1 MTEPVKDETGSSLAP
16 HELAHAA
23 VRGAVAAAAMT
34 GMRTFTQSVGIVEQT
49 PPQAIVKQRARF
61 LLWSIPRKRR
71 RAVEELTHWGYGAVG
86 GVTYGALPDALR
98 RRVWSGPIYG
108 LALWLG
114 FELGVAPVLGLS
126 QSRQLRPVERA
137 ALAADHLLYGLVL
150 SETHTRPR
158 E

>member
-1 MTEPVKDETGSSLAP
+1 VNEKESSLGVG
-16 HELAHAA
+16 ELAHAGL
-23 VRGAVAAAAMT
+23 RGVIAAMAMS
-34 GMRTFTQSVGIVEQT
+34 GMRACTQSLGLVKQA
-49 PPQAIVKQRARF
+49 PPQAIFRQRARF
-61 LLWSIPRKRR
+61 LRWSIPRKRR

-98 RRVWSGPIYG
+98 RRLWSGPIYG

-126 QSRQLRPVERA
+126 QSRQLRAVERA

-150 SETHTRPR
+150 SETHSRPR

>member
-1 MTEPVKDETGSSLAP
+1 VNENESSLGAG
-16 HELAHAA
+16 ELAHAGL
-23 VRGAVAAAAMT
+23 RGVIAAMAMS
-34 GMRTFTQSVGIVEQT
+34 GMRACTQSLGLVQQT
-49 PPQAIVKQRARF
+49 PPQAIFRQRARF
-61 LLWSIPRKRR
+61 LLWSIPPKRR

-150 SETHTRPR
+150 SETHARPR

>member
-1 MTEPVKDETGSSLAP
+1 VNETESSLGAG
-16 HELAHAA
+16 ELAHAGL
-23 VRGAVAAAAMT
+23 RGVIAAMAMS
-34 GMRTFTQSVGIVEQT
+34 GMRACTQSLGLVKQT
-49 PPQAIVKQRARF
+49 PPQAIFRQRARF

-86 GVTYGALPDALR
+86 GVTYGALPDAVR

-150 SETHTRPR
+150 SETHSRPR

>member
-1 MTEPVKDETGSSLAP
+1 VNEKESSLGVG
-16 HELAHAA
+16 ELAHAGL
-23 VRGAVAAAAMT
+23 RGVIAAMAMS
-34 GMRTFTQSVGIVEQT
+34 GMRACTQSLGLVKQT
-49 PPQAIVKQRARF
+49 PPQAIFRQRARF

-126 QSRQLRPVERA
+126 QSRQLRAVERA

-150 SETHTRPR
+150 SETHSRPR

>member
-1 MTEPVKDETGSSLAP
+1 VNENESSLGVG
-16 HELAHAA
+16 ELAHAGL
-23 VRGAVAAAAMT
+23 RGVIAAMAMS
-34 GMRTFTQSVGIVEQT
+34 GMRACTQSLGLVKQT
-49 PPQAIVKQRARF
+49 PPQAIFRQRARF
-61 LLWSIPRKRR
+61 LRWSIPRKRR

-98 RRVWSGPIYG
+98 RRLWSGPIYG

-126 QSRQLRPVERA
+126 QSRQLRAVERA

-150 SETHTRPR
+150 SETHSRPR

>member
-1 MTEPVKDETGSSLAP
+1 VNKKQSSLTP
-16 HELAHAA
+16 GELAHAGL
-23 VRGAVAAAAMT
+23 RGVIAAMAMS
-34 GMRTFTQSVGIVEQT
+34 GMRACTQSLGLVKQA
-49 PPQAIVKQRARF
+49 PPQAIFRQRARF

-86 GVTYGALPDALR
+86 GVTYGALPDAVR

-114 FELGVAPVLGLS
+114 FELGVAPALGLS

-137 ALAADHLLYGLVL
+137 ALLADHLLYGLVL
-150 SETHTRPR
+150 SETRSRPR

>member
-1 MTEPVKDETGSSLAP
+1 VNENESSLGVG
-16 HELAHAA
+16 ELAHAGL
-23 VRGAVAAAAMT
+23 RGVIAAMAMS
-34 GMRTFTQSVGIVEQT
+34 GMRACTQSLGLVKQT
-49 PPQAIVKQRARF
+49 PPQAIFRQRARF

-98 RRVWSGPIYG
+98 RRLWSGPIYG

-126 QSRQLRPVERA
+126 QSRQLRAVERA

-150 SETHTRPR
+150 SETHSRPR

>member
-1 MTEPVKDETGSSLAP
+1 MNENESSLGVG
-16 HELAHAA
+16 ELAHAGL
-23 VRGAVAAAAMT
+23 RGVIAAMAMS
-34 GMRTFTQSVGIVEQT
+34 GMRACTQSLGLVKQT
-49 PPQAIVKQRARF
+49 PPQAIFRQRARF
-61 LLWSIPRKRR
+61 LRWSIPRKRR

-98 RRVWSGPIYG
+98 RRLWSGPIYG

-126 QSRQLRPVERA
+126 QSRQLRAVERA

-150 SETHTRPR
+150 SETHSRPR

>member
-1 MTEPVKDETGSSLAP
+1 VNENESSLGVG
-16 HELAHAA
+16 ELAHAGL
-23 VRGAVAAAAMT
+23 RGVIAAMAMS
-34 GMRTFTQSVGIVEQT
+34 GMRACTQSLGLVKQA
-49 PPQAIVKQRARF
+49 PPQAIFRQRARF
-61 LLWSIPRKRR
+61 LRWSIPRKRR

-98 RRVWSGPIYG
+98 RRLWSGPIYG

-126 QSRQLRPVERA
+126 QSRQLRAVERA

-150 SETHTRPR
+150 SETHSRPR